1 MAVAF
6 APFDDMDPGP
16 MGPPRVVKPV
26 GKPAGSTSDNTEC
39 NYLVIFFIVGVFVMA
54 LTD

>member
-1 MAVAF
+1 M
-6 APFDDMDPGP
+6 APFNDMDPGP
-16 MGPPRVVKPV
+16 MGPPRVVRPTQQTPK
-26 GKPAGSTSDNTEC
+26 TTDNTEC

>member
-1 MAVAF
+1 MIWTQDLWV
-6 APFDDMDPGP
+6 
-16 MGPPRVVKPV
+16 PPRVLKPAGKPV
-26 GKPAGSTSDNTEC
+26 GAISDNTEC